1 MRNEHE
7 AKCRQ
12 QRGAPKHERTPRVA
26 KATVHFPQNPQRAA
40 SHPNGQDENPIHP
53 ARSIKSQSFAAANR
67 ELDYAVQ
74 VPAPGSG
81 LGTFRNAGA
90 WSTFDREHDHALERR
105 QQRTAKE
112 RDMRKAIL
120 VGSTAIAFGML
131 GGAAIAQTKS
141 PSSPSTGAA
150 KMTQA
155 ECAALWNRVD
165 ASKAGNLSESQAKAY
180 VTDFKALD
188 TNGDKKLSESEFQ
201 AGCDKGL
208 VHSTASTGAG
218 AGSMAPGG
226 STAPGATN
234 PTPKK

>member
-1 MRNEHE
+1 
-7 AKCRQ
+7 
-12 QRGAPKHERTPRVA
+12 
-26 KATVHFPQNPQRAA
+26 
-40 SHPNGQDENPIHP
+40 
-53 ARSIKSQSFAAANR
+53 
-67 ELDYAVQ
+67 
-74 VPAPGSG
+74 
-81 LGTFRNAGA
+81 
-90 WSTFDREHDHALERR
+90 
-105 QQRTAKE
+105 
-112 RDMRKAIL
+112 MRKAIV

-141 PSSPSTGAA
+141 PSSTDAM
-150 KMTQA
+150 KMSQA

-165 ASKAGNLSESQAKAY
+165 SNKAGNLSESQAKAY

-218 AGSMAPGG
+218 TGSMAPGG

>member
-1 MRNEHE
+1 
-7 AKCRQ
+7 
-12 QRGAPKHERTPRVA
+12 
-26 KATVHFPQNPQRAA
+26 
-40 SHPNGQDENPIHP
+40 
-53 ARSIKSQSFAAANR
+53 
-67 ELDYAVQ
+67 
-74 VPAPGSG
+74 
-81 LGTFRNAGA
+81 
-90 WSTFDREHDHALERR
+90 
-105 QQRTAKE
+105 
-112 RDMRKAIL
+112 MRKAIL
-120 VGSTAIAFGML
+120 VGSTAIAFSVL

-141 PSSPSTGAA
+141 PSSGSTGAM

-165 ASKAGNLSESQAKAY
+165 ASKAGNLSESQAKPY

-188 TNGDKKLSESEFQ
+188 TNGDKKLSQSEFQ

-218 AGSMAPGG
+218 TGSMAPGG

>member
-1 MRNEHE
+1 
-7 AKCRQ
+7 
-12 QRGAPKHERTPRVA
+12 
-26 KATVHFPQNPQRAA
+26 
-40 SHPNGQDENPIHP
+40 
-53 ARSIKSQSFAAANR
+53 
-67 ELDYAVQ
+67 
-74 VPAPGSG
+74 
-81 LGTFRNAGA
+81 
-90 WSTFDREHDHALERR
+90 
-105 QQRTAKE
+105 
-112 RDMRKAIL
+112 MRKAIL

-141 PSSPSTGAA
+141 PAPTGAA
-150 KMTQA
+150 KMSQA

-165 ASKAGNLSESQAKAY
+165 SSKAGNLSESQAKAY

-188 TNGDKKLSESEFQ
+188 TNGDKKLSQSEFQ

-218 AGSMAPGG
+218 TGSMAPGG

>member
-1 MRNEHE
+1 MR
-7 AKCRQ
+7 R
-12 QRGAPKHERTPRVA
+12 
-26 KATVHFPQNPQRAA
+26 
-40 SHPNGQDENPIHP
+40 
-53 ARSIKSQSFAAANR
+53 
-67 ELDYAVQ
+67 
-74 VPAPGSG
+74 
-81 LGTFRNAGA
+81 
-90 WSTFDREHDHALERR
+90 
-105 QQRTAKE
+105 
-112 RDMRKAIL
+112 IL
-120 VGSTAIAFGML
+120 LSSTAIAFGVL
-131 GGAAIAQTKS
+131 SGAAFAQTQSPASPKGGAQ
-141 PSSPSTGAA
+141 

-165 ASKAGNLSESQAKAY
+165 SGKAGNLTENQAKAY

-188 TNGDKKLSESEFQ
+188 TNSDSKLSQSEFQ

>member
-1 MRNEHE
+1 
-7 AKCRQ
+7 
-12 QRGAPKHERTPRVA
+12 
-26 KATVHFPQNPQRAA
+26 
-40 SHPNGQDENPIHP
+40 
-53 ARSIKSQSFAAANR
+53 
-67 ELDYAVQ
+67 
-74 VPAPGSG
+74 
-81 LGTFRNAGA
+81 
-90 WSTFDREHDHALERR
+90 
-105 QQRTAKE
+105 
-112 RDMRKAIL
+112 MRKAIL

-141 PSSPSTGAA
+141 PSSTDAT

-165 ASKAGNLSESQAKAY
+165 SSKAGNLSESQAKAY
-180 VTDFKALD
+180 VTDFKAVD
-188 TNGDKKLSESEFQ
+188 TNGDKKLSQSEFQ

-218 AGSMAPGG
+218 TGSMAPGG

>member
-1 MRNEHE
+1 
-7 AKCRQ
+7 
-12 QRGAPKHERTPRVA
+12 
-26 KATVHFPQNPQRAA
+26 
-40 SHPNGQDENPIHP
+40 
-53 ARSIKSQSFAAANR
+53 
-67 ELDYAVQ
+67 
-74 VPAPGSG
+74 
-81 LGTFRNAGA
+81 
-90 WSTFDREHDHALERR
+90 
-105 QQRTAKE
+105 
-112 RDMRKAIL
+112 MRKAIL

-141 PSSPSTGAA
+141 PSAGAT